1 VTWCR
6 QCCSPRVGLSF
17 LAVALLAMC
26 LLPQAIVVAEASGGT
41 SPSTLRAVPA
51 GAERL
56 QCVRH
61 GGAPQRECPSLQ
73 RRPRLYTL
81 LEAAAL
87 PTRVLVGS
95 TYALDGGRWLARHQM
110 HLRVEW
116 LAGHGKLLARTS
128 NLTVGP
134 AQAGQM
140 LAVREC
146 ASVPLA
152 VSCLTVK
159 LPTRVTTVAEYV
171 RASCGARRPA
181 PPAYDANFSMIAAPQ
196 ITGWDPCEIAVW
208 AIDTYGEPPL
218 LSAPGVTWESL
229 IAQALGQASAA
240 TGIPFG
246 RAPDF
251 AAAPGSAV
259 SSPKG
264 VKLTIGFGPTA
275 PGVAGTGG
283 PGLDGGPFAIDGR
296 VQLDSQHPWQVSEAM
311 TVLLHEIGHALGL
324 GHAAAE
330 PPAPDPMTEVMDP
343 VVTGF
348 TTYQPGDL
356 CGLFEAT
363 WQQPCAGAPA
373 VTLGLGVVPAASG

>member
-1 VTWCR
+1 VVSPW
-6 QCCSPRVGLSF
+6 QCSPRSAGNV
-17 LAVALLAMC
+17 LALVLLALCM
-26 LLPQAIVVAEASGGT
+26 LPQAIVTAEASGGT
-41 SPSTLRAVPA
+41 LPSALRAVPA

-61 GGAPQRECPSLQ
+61 AGARRRECPSLQ

-81 LEAAAL
+81 VEEAAAL

-95 TYALDGGRWLARHQM
+95 TYVLNGGRWLAQRSM

-116 LAGHGKLLARTS
+116 LDGHGRLLGPTPK
-128 NLTVGP
+128 LTVGP
-134 AQAGQM
+134 AQAGQV

-152 VSCLTVK
+152 VSCFTVK

-171 RASCGARRPA
+171 RLGCGARRPA

-218 LSAPGVTWESL
+218 LNAPGVTWESL

-246 RAPDF
+246 RASDF
-251 AAAPGSAV
+251 TGPGAAV
-259 SSPKG
+259 SFPKG
-264 VKLTIGFGPTA
+264 VKLVIGFGPTA
-275 PGVAGTGG
+275 PGIDGVGG
-283 PGLDGGPFAIDGR
+283 PGLDGGPFALDGR

-311 TVLLHEIGHALGL
+311 TVLLHELGHALGV

-343 VVTGF
+343 VVTPF

-356 CGLFEAT
+356 CGLFEVT
-363 WQQPCAGAPA
+363 WQQPCAGAAA
-373 VTLGLGVVPAASG
+373 VTLGLGVVPSGSD

>member
-1 VTWCR
+1 VLALLTLCAF
-6 QCCSPRVGLSF
+6 QH
-17 LAVALLAMC
+17 AVAT
-26 LLPQAIVVAEASGGT
+26 AEASGETT
-41 SPSTLRAVPA
+41 SSPLRAVPGGTERLHCLRRA
-51 GAERL
+51 GARQL
-56 QCVRH
+56 
-61 GGAPQRECPSLQ
+61 ECPSLQ
-73 RRPRLYTL
+73 RRPRLYTD
-81 LEAAAL
+81 AATGA
-87 PTRVLVGS
+87 PPSRVLIGS
-95 TYALDGGRWLARHQM
+95 TYALNGGRWSALHSM

-116 LAGHGKLLARTS
+116 LDGHGRLLARTS
-128 NLTVGP
+128 YLKVDAAQVGEVLTVR
-134 AQAGQM
+134 M
-140 LAVREC
+140 C

-159 LPTRVTTVAEYV
+159 LPTRVTTVAEYA
-171 RASCGARRPA
+171 RTSCGARRPV

-218 LSAPGVTWESL
+218 LNAPGVTWESL

-251 AAAPGSAV
+251 TAPPGPTV
-259 SSPKG
+259 PFPKG
-264 VKLTIGFGPTA
+264 VKLVIGFGPTA
-275 PGVAGTGG
+275 PGVEGVGG
-283 PGLDGGPFAIDGR
+283 PGLDGGPFALDGR

-311 TVLLHEIGHALGL
+311 TVLLHELGHALGV
-324 GHAAAE
+324 GHAADE

-343 VVTGF
+343 VVTPF

-373 VTLGLGVVPAASG
+373 VTLGLGVVPSGSD